1 MPYPVSCVR
10 QSLFIWYVFVTVF
23 PTFKLG
29 EQMKGFLH
37 TSTRVSIT
45 FRAKML
51 EVNLFD
57 PPLFLSSRSA
67 LAHHFVKLHGLLSLP
82 HLG

>member
-1 MPYPVSCVR
+1 MPFTFSCVR
-10 QSLFIWYVFVTVF
+10 RSLFIWFVFVTVF

-37 TSTRVSIT
+37 TSARVSIT
-45 FRAKML
+45 FRAKMQ

-57 PPLFLSSRSA
+57 SPLFPSPLSA
-67 LAHHFVKLHGLLSLP
+67 FAHHFVKPHGLLSLP